1 MFSKVS
7 NSFFRIFCMKIEIE
21 HIIGVIIGL
30 TPLIII
36 AVVFRNNDVM
46 YESSLRHTFSIA
58 SLLLTIIGIT
68 EKH

>member
-1 MFSKVS
+1 
-7 NSFFRIFCMKIEIE
+7 MKIEIE

-46 YESSLRHTFSIA
+46 YETSLRHTFSIA
-58 SLLLTIIGIT
+58 SLLLTITGKT
-68 EKH
+68 EKV